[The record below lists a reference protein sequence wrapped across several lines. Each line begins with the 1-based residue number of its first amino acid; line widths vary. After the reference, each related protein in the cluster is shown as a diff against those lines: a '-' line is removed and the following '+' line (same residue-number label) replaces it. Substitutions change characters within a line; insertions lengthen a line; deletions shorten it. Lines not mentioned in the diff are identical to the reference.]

1 MDGQV
6 VFANLKQAFEQAVE
20 YAAEHGIGEC
30 ELGEIR
36 RSELM
41 QAVVNEA
48 SQILK
53 ARNVPYQDGIAN
65 FVTGRRK
72 YQESITSNEI
82 EHDYQ
87 YLQSILSNYDIG
99 RLKHA
104 IAVGRPIIVGGIQG
118 PTGKSAF
125 VRYLRERG
133 ISVTEYGI
141 SEVFTLKEFLKERKT
156 NPFKSFSPNVQ

>member
-1 MDGQV
+1 VDGQD
-6 VFANLKQAFEQAVE
+6 VFANLKQAFEEAVE
-20 YAAEHGIGEC
+20 YAVTNGIHEC
-30 ELGEIR
+30 EVREIR
-36 RSELM
+36 RSELL

-48 SQILK
+48 SLRLK
-53 ARNVPYQDGIAN
+53 ERNVPYQDGIADV
-65 FVTGRRK
+65 VTGRRK
-72 YQESITSNEI
+72 YQEPITNNEI

-104 IAVGRPIIVGGIQG
+104 IAVGRPIIVEGIQG
-118 PTGKSAF
+118 PTGKTAF

-133 ISVTEYGI
+133 ISVTEYGL
-141 SEVFTLKEFLKERKT
+141 SEVFTLKEFLKEQKT